1 MSEETK
7 KPVRRTPAKKPVAK
21 KPATKKPAAKRTP
34 ANKAVKKP
42 RADNTAPSIRP
53 GDKKV
58 GAPFE
63 YDEAVFEEIIE
74 IVATTAESIAS
85 ICKREGMPDKATFF
99 RWLYRMPELRD
110 KYMQAKELSALVDED
125 LMLSIADDGTNDYM
139 EKARQNGEVNVVFD
153 SEHVQRSRLRVD
165 TRKWILERKQPK
177 YYGSKTDVNLGV
189 QEDNPLAQLLAD
201 LKPKTFEPK
210 GD

>member
-21 KPATKKPAAKRTP
+21 KPRS
-34 ANKAVKKP
+34 
-42 RADNTAPSIRP
+42 DNTAPSIKP
-53 GDKKV
+53 GDKKT

-63 YDEAVFEEIIE
+63 YDEAVFEQIIE
-74 IVATTAESIAS
+74 IVATSAESIAS
-85 ICKREGMPDKATFF
+85 ICKREGMPDKSTFF
-99 RWLYRMPELRD
+99 RWLYRIPELRD

-125 LMLSIADDGTNDYM
+125 LMLSIADDGTNDYV
-139 EKARQNGEVNVVFD
+139 EKARLNGEMNVVFD

>member
-1 MSEETK
+1 MSEE
-7 KPVRRTPAKKPVAK
+7 P
-21 KPATKKPAAKRTP
+21 KKPAAKRVP
-34 ANKAVKKP
+34 SNKAVKKP
-42 RADNTAPSIRP
+42 RTDSTAPKNTPANKSP
-53 GDKKV
+53 YKDFK
-58 GAPFE
+58 
-63 YDEAVFEEIIE
+63 YDEAIFNEIIE
-74 IVATTAESIAS
+74 IVATSAESIAS
-85 ICKREGMPDKATFF
+85 ICRRDDMPDKATFF

-110 KYMQAKELSALVDED
+110 KYMYAKELSALVDED

-201 LKPKTFEPK
+201 LKPKTIEPK
-210 GD
+210 SD